1 MIEILAV
8 RWLGTKPS
16 NADFQRDYMYYKRRK
31 LAERSPGSGFPH
43 KLNIDYCT
51 GGMVRSEN
59 EARLLYTVEKWL
71 YFAV

>member
-1 MIEILAV
+1 
-8 RWLGTKPS
+8 
-16 NADFQRDYMYYKRRK
+16 MYYKRRK
-31 LAERSPGSGFPH
+31 LAGRSPGSGFPH
-43 KLNIDYCT
+43 KLNIDYCS